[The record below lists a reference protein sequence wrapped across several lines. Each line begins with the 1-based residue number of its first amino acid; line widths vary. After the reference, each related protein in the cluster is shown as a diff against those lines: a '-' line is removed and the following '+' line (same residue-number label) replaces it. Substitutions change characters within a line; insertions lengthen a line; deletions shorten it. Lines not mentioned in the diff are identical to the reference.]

1 MNDLV
6 DEWKGIVN
14 KIGFQF
20 HTPFVKGDPLWL
32 KFGEERNGIVDGLI
46 QLKRDYPDFVINS
59 EKQLSLMKGNWGGT
73 WYHSYSMSHMGNT
86 LLRSYGKN

>member
-6 DEWKGIVN
+6 DEWKGTVN

-46 QLKRDYPDFVINS
+46 QLKRKYPDFVINS
-59 EKQLSLMKGNWGGT
+59 EKRAVTNERKLGRYWLLLLFNVQHGQYSL
-73 WYHSYSMSHMGNT
+73 
-86 LLRSYGKN
+86 